1 MKIVLVGTGKVGGK
15 LLESLA
21 SENHDIYI
29 VDTDPKTVDSLVNK
43 YDVFGVVGSGSERD
57 ILLEA
62 GVDKADLF
70 IACTSRDEFNMV
82 CCVLAKGLGVKYAIA
97 RVRDP
102 EYIKETATL
111 NSYLGIDMV
120 FNPEY
125 RTAMEIAQILKFP
138 SALKIES
145 FASGKAML
153 IKFHI
158 ANGNHIIGKTVMDLA
173 KEVDSNVI
181 FATAIRDEEVFI
193 PRGDFVIEENDD
205 LYVIGKES
213 DIVSFSKKINLFKPS
228 AKSVVIIGGGKVGYY
243 LTKKLIESGVS
254 VKIIEKNE
262 KRCVELSDELPKAS
276 IIYGDG
282 SEQELLEEENIS
294 EFDACVT
301 LTGMDELNVM
311 LSLFAKEE
319 GVDKVITKVDR
330 PSVIEMVSTLGI
342 DTCLSPRTVI
352 ADHVLRFA
360 RSRQSNEKT
369 VRSLYKIH
377 EKVEAIEF
385 IINEESEI
393 TGTPLKD
400 LKVKGTAII
409 AGIIRGNDFI
419 KPGGETNFLVG
430 DKVLVVTTA
439 QGVTELEQIIG

>member
-29 VDTDPKTVDSLVNK
+29 VDTDQKMVDNLVNK

-57 ILLEA
+57 VLLEA

-158 ANGNHIIGKTVMDLA
+158 ANGNHVIGKTIMELA

-181 FATAIRDEEVFI
+181 FATAVRDEEVFI
-193 PRGDFVIEENDD
+193 PRGDFVIEEGDD

-213 DIVSFSKKINLFKPS
+213 DIISFSKKINLFKPS
-228 AKSVVIIGGGKVGYY
+228 AKSVFIIGGGKVGYY
-243 LTKKLIESGVS
+243 LTKKLIESGVA
-254 VKIIEKNE
+254 VKIIENNE

-282 SEQELLEEENIS
+282 SEQELLEEEGIKT
-294 EFDACVT
+294 FDACVT
-301 LTGMDELNVM
+301 LTDMDELNVM

-330 PSVIEMVSTLGI
+330 PSIIEMVSTLGI
-342 DTCLSPRTVI
+342 DTCISPRTVI

-360 RSRQSNEKT
+360 RSRQSNEKS

-385 IINEESEI
+385 VIKEESEI

-409 AGIIRGNDFI
+409 AGVIRGNDFI
-419 KPGGETNFLVG
+419 KPGGDTEFLVG
-430 DKVLVVTTA
+430 DKVLVVTNA

>member
-43 YDVFGVVGSGSERD
+43 FDVFGVVGSGSERD

-228 AKSVVIIGGGKVGYY
+228 AKSVFIIGGGKVGYY

-254 VKIIEKNE
+254 VKIIENNE

-330 PSVIEMVSTLGI
+330 PSIIEMVSTLGI

-360 RSRQSNEKT
+360 RSRQSNEKS

-393 TGTPLKD
+393 TSTPLKD